1 MDPYVSGAC
10 PDDDPSRARLVLWRF
25 GQIQEFPL
33 RPHAMR
39 PSGGSC
45 LGVLGCDW
53 ILWALGPDTNW
64 FLGGSTHW
72 TWGGG
77 WLSSK
82 FGAFDFAG
90 GIVVHTTVGVSPLV
104 IAIMRLS
111 AETYST
117 PFASANSG
125 C

>member
-1 MDPYVSGAC
+1 MMTLPGLGLFYGGL
-10 PDDDPSRARLVLWRF
+10 ARSKNFLSVLMQCGLVAAVASVFWVVI
-25 GQIQEFPL
+25 GY
-33 RPHAMR
+33 
-39 PSGGSC
+39 S
-45 LGVLGCDW
+45 
-53 ILWALGPDTNW
+53 WALGPDTNW

-77 WLSSK
+77 WLSSQ